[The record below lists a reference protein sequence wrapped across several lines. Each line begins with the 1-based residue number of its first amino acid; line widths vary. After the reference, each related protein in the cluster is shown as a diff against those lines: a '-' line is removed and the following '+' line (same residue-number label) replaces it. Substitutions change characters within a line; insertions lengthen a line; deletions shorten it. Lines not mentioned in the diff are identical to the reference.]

1 MENTKKDTFVTYRKA
16 ESQSN
21 LRRIYVEP
29 TPNLRRTYV
38 ESTSNLHRIYVEPTS
53 GTIGKVQDI
62 FLLRLFRNELFV
74 TTFSQ

>member
-1 MENTKKDTFVTYRKA
+1 MENTKKDTFVTYRRRNLNRIYA
-16 ESQSN
+16 ESTPN
-21 LRRIYVEP
+21 LRRTYAEP
-29 TPNLRRTYV
+29 TPNLRRT
-38 ESTSNLHRIYVEPTS
+38 YVEPTS